1 MIVQGTALQ
10 IKEYRGKR
18 VVTFKDI
25 DTVHKRPEGTASRNF
40 RENRQRFISGVDF
53 YKITQPDEIRRLG
66 ITRPQGG
73 TPNEVTLMTETGYL
87 MLVKSFTDDLA
98 WKVQRELVKMQRIPN
113 VLPIFKTTRM
123 LKNDLEFRVSLTRA
137 CVGTYRGVM

>member
-25 DTVHKRPEGTASRNF
+25 DTVHKRPEGTARKRFND
-40 RENRQRFISGVDF
+40 NRRHFVSGVDF
-53 YKITQPDEIRRLG
+53 FKTRCSEVRPFFGQTLPNGFNPNAEITLI
-66 ITRPQGG
+66 
-73 TPNEVTLMTETGYL
+73 TETGYL

-113 VLPIFKTTRM
+113 VLPIFKTN
-123 LKNDLEFRVSLTRA
+123 K
-137 CVGTYRGVM
+137 

>member
-1 MIVQGTALQ
+1 M
-10 IKEYRGKR
+10 
-18 VVTFKDI
+18 
-25 DTVHKRPEGTASRNF
+25 RPFFGQTLPNGFNPNAE
-40 RENRQRFISGVDF
+40 
-53 YKITQPDEIRRLG
+53 ITLI
-66 ITRPQGG
+66 
-73 TPNEVTLMTETGYL
+73 TETGYL

-137 CVGTYRGVM
+137 CVGTYKGVM